1 MSDHSP
7 AGFNLSSNSRL
18 IFLVLFSVCRPRL
31 SRQVRYVLSLLR
43 NLYHAFVERVSVF
56 AAWWSTASAVLW
68 PPVGRKWTHH
78 RERGMEYQADILLWG
93 LSNPS
98 EESKCFPQARPT
110 VPITHRALLGTEIS
124 SMQFVRIINYIWA
137 GYQETKIRKIHM
149 CENASGGPQ
158 CREASILFM

>member
-1 MSDHSP
+1 MLATGNKTYFLNFYVLLCERKFFCETKINSYDFTYKFSKLCFAFLVVKIVIVSLLRLNPEMSDHSP

-78 RERGMEYQADILLWG
+78 RERGMEYQADILL
-93 LSNPS
+93 
-98 EESKCFPQARPT
+98 
-110 VPITHRALLGTEIS
+110 
-124 SMQFVRIINYIWA
+124 
-137 GYQETKIRKIHM
+137 
-149 CENASGGPQ
+149 
-158 CREASILFM
+158 